1 MVTAAQKI
9 ADKFNLTLGKLRRSD
24 NRRLVQEPGSGYV
37 SKPYYVA
44 QAGMI
49 TKQFSSAQDRA
60 KWIEE
65 YAMSRG
71 DR

>member
-1 MVTAAQKI
+1 MATAAQKI
-9 ADKFNLTLGKLRRSD
+9 ADKFNLTLGKMGHSD
-24 NRRLVQEPGSGYV
+24 NRILVQESGEGYI

-44 QAGMI
+44 KDGML

-60 KWIEE
+60 QWLDE
-65 YAMSRG
+65 YAMTRG